1 MLVIVKIGGSS
12 ITIKSQY
19 ETLNHTSLEWMTRVL
34 QDSLEDRFLSPE
46 EEERK
51 EEEEEEEVCKDENEC
66 VTKDIKKKKKV
77 SMVIIHGAGSFG
89 HHTAKQYGLVG
100 RTTPPPP
107 SSSFSSK
114 EEEEE
119 EEHRYAIQG
128 LVRARHSVQ
137 KLNSHILSSLL
148 SHNIHAINMSP
159 CWSVHTLQSHGGSG
173 SVKEEEEEEENGIGH
188 VVKGIQQALS
198 KGIIPI
204 LHGDACPYGDARGR
218 NGVGILSGDTLV
230 EAIATHWNEEEEKT
244 RISHVVFVTD
254 IDKVYTSDPKVDA
267 DAKPLDVI
275 EIDGESGDIVVN
287 LDKNEE
293 NSGGGDDDD
302 DDGVMIDAGE
312 SLHDH
317 DVTGGLK
324 TKLGAAA
331 SIATKGI
338 PVHIVQCGSKS
349 AERAILGEDDNGGTV
364 VRLLQ

>member
-1 MLVIVKIGGSS
+1 MRLTSNNCILPLTITLYCLAFFFLPSSSSSLSQTNEKHEHYNEEEMLVIVKIGGSS

-46 EEERK
+46 EEER
-51 EEEEEEEVCKDENEC
+51 
-66 VTKDIKKKKKV
+66 
-77 SMVIIHGAGSFG
+77 
-89 HHTAKQYGLVG
+89 
-100 RTTPPPP
+100 
-107 SSSFSSK
+107 
-114 EEEEE
+114 
-119 EEHRYAIQG
+119 
-128 LVRARHSVQ
+128 
-137 KLNSHILSSLL
+137 
-148 SHNIHAINMSP
+148 
-159 CWSVHTLQSHGGSG
+159 
-173 SVKEEEEEEENGIGH
+173 KEEEEEEENGIGH

-349 AERAILGEDDNGGTV
+349 AERAILGEDDNGGTI